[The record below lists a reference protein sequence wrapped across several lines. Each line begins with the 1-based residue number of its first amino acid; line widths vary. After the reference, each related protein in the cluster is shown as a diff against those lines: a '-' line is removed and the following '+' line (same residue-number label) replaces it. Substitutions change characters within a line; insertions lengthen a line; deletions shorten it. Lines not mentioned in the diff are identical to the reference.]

1 MFNIK
6 NTLYFTNSIKT
17 RILIGITNLPVGL
30 STLSDDR
37 QATEDRQAKKLQ
49 YWY

>member
-6 NTLYFTNSIKT
+6 NTFYFTNSIKP

-30 STLSDDR
+30 STEGEK
-37 QATEDRQAKKLQ
+37 TG
-49 YWY
+49 